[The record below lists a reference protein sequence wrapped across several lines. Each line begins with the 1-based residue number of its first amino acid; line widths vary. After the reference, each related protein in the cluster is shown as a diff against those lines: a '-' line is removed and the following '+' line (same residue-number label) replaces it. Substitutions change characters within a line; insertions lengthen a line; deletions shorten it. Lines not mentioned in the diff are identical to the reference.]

1 MKRNIFYLFLIFIFE
16 RIKSGIVREINQKFL
31 ESKYSDYQY
40 IHGYR
45 IPNSIMNFKANT
57 GLVGHELSKAFDENF
72 NTYWQSTSFQKG
84 DFMNDVQVSFTK
96 TVIIDRILYQAPT
109 LLDVIGKGYPI
120 ELKVYIKLRNYDGS
134 LSNDDSD
141 YLLVDDFISER
152 TGNKVLFIFN
162 EKVAC
167 DQIKLQWAR
176 MEEITKDRGEQAL
189 ASEIIFLFPENKY
202 INKTIYDIFPKND
215 FCKLKLNT
223 EYNNI
228 IKIED
233 LEQNMID
240 FLDILPQIQYILN
253 RAKKIING
261 KLKYEPRREFT
272 TKQTA
277 QINIINQ
284 HGDVTKYSQ
293 NVLLMS
299 RGGTNRQP
307 TGIYAFSNDIIT
319 IIVDSDDNDPL
330 PSIRFSQYIGLNS
343 DWLSSSFKLKKGINY
358 LNVTKFNIDNI
369 EVKVKKGG
377 PIYIEN
383 PYEPKEQ
390 SQNVKLYFEDGILFP
405 LFRINDNEKNFKN
418 ILSNYIIDYKNNI
431 NTYYNIM
438 ELYSDRLIITWNATD
453 AYKVYIDEGESP
465 QENLKYWDK
474 SIKSLYIFEGIQFEK
489 NQPFYNIK
497 NDYITIHMRYSTY
510 LKKGNAAYAST
521 EHIGIY
527 LQQGFYYYVLVS
539 YNKMHK
545 TLVHEIGHM
554 VDVKPREYAEYTN
567 IVLEEYSVQYLFRE
581 QYNRRSWTVI
591 HEYISPDNIDNS
603 LRFCL
608 SLKNCRGFFINS
620 GPYTY
625 IQYTWWDIESFY
637 PGYWGK
643 LNNLYRYNITLIK
656 GMSKTEGMV
665 FLSNLIIGID
675 LGYYFERFGL
685 AYQDNVPFNNSLTS
699 TYYKKGMED
708 AVKQGKI
715 KTGIYKKFWYAD
727 NDQYNFTL
735 NKKATGCYKNNNNY
749 NIKIIEITKIINN
762 YNITLPKINCNG
774 HLGFEIIENNVVIG
788 FTTNSYFIDKTKYP
802 EGYTPRYKI
811 AAYDRLLNYKES
823 SYKSL

>member
-1 MKRNIFYLFLIFIFE
+1 MKRNIFYIFLIFIFE
-16 RIKSGIVREINQKFL
+16 RIKSGIVKEINKKFL

-45 IPNSIMNFKANT
+45 IPNSIMSFKANT
-57 GLVGHELSKAFDENF
+57 GLAGHTLSNAFDEDF
-72 NTYWQSTSFQKG
+72 NTYWQSTTFQKG
-84 DFMNDVQVSFTK
+84 DFMNDVQVTFSK

-109 LLDVIGKGYPI
+109 ILDVIGKGYPI

-162 EKVAC
+162 EKISC

-189 ASEIIFLFPENKY
+189 ASEIVFLFPENKY

-215 FCKLKLNT
+215 YYQLNLNP
-223 EYNNI
+223 EYKNI

-240 FLDILPQIQYILN
+240 FLDILPQIQYIIN

-272 TKQTA
+272 TKQTS

-319 IIVDSDDNDPL
+319 IFVDSNDNDPL
-330 PSIRFSQYIGLNS
+330 PSIYFTQYIGLSSN
-343 DWLSSSFKLKKGINY
+343 WLSSPYKLKKGINY
-358 LNVTKFNIDNI
+358 LNVSKFNIDSI
-369 EVKVKKGG
+369 KVKVKNGG

-383 PYEPKEQ
+383 PYEPNEQ
-390 SQNVKLYFEDGILFP
+390 SQNIKLYFDDGILFP
-405 LFRINDNEKNFKN
+405 LFRINDNEKIFKN
-418 ILSNYIIDYKNNI
+418 ILSNYIIDYKKNLD
-431 NTYYNIM
+431 TYYNIM

-474 SIKSLYIFEGIQFEK
+474 SIKKFYIFEGIQFEE
-489 NQPFYNIK
+489 NQPYYNIK
-497 NDYITIHMRYSTY
+497 NDYINLHMRYSTY
-510 LKKGNAAYAST
+510 LKEASAYASA
-521 EHIGIY
+521 EHIGIFLDIY
-527 LQQGFYYYVLVS
+527 FYKNIFIS
-539 YNKMHK
+539 YHQMSK
-545 TLVHEIGHM
+545 TLIHEIGHM
-554 VDVKPREYAEYTN
+554 IDVKPREYAERTN
-567 IVLEEYSVQYLFRE
+567 IVLEEYGVQYLYRE
-581 QYNRRSWTVI
+581 QYNRALWKDV

-603 LRFCL
+603 LRHCKD
-608 SLKNCRGFFINS
+608 LKNCKGFFINS

-625 IQYTWWDIESFY
+625 IQYTWWNIESFY

-665 FLSNLIIGID
+665 FLSSLIIGID

-685 AYQDNVPFNNSLTS
+685 AFDESTPFNNSLTS
-699 TYYKKGMED
+699 TYYKKGMET
-708 AVKQGKI
+708 AIKQGKV
-715 KTGIYKKFWYAD
+715 KTEIHKKFWYAD
-727 NDQYNFTL
+727 NNQYNFTL
-735 NKKATGCYKNNNNY
+735 NKGTGCYKKNNNY
-749 NIKIIEITKIINN
+749 DIKIVGITKRTNF
-762 YNITLPKINCNG
+762 YNIALPKINCNG
-774 HLGFEIIENNVVIG
+774 HLGFEIIENDVVIG
-788 FTTNSYFIDKTKYP
+788 FTTGLNFIDRTKYP
-802 EGYTPRYKI
+802 EGYNPRYKI
-811 AAYDRLLNYKES
+811 SAYDRLLDYKES